1 MVQVTGE
8 LEKPSWL
15 KVRMPSGSRFEAVRG
30 ILRDNQVRTVC
41 DSSHCP
47 NISDCWSCGTATFMI
62 LGEVCTRSC
71 RFCAVTHGDPNG
83 QVDLS
88 EAERVARAVKQLHL
102 THVVVTS
109 VTRDDLQDGGAGAF
123 VRTVRA
129 VRELSPGTS
138 IELLIPDM
146 RGDLEALRRIV
157 GSGPEVLGHNLEVV
171 PRLQTSV
178 RDRNASYEGSLQ
190 VLRVIKQLNARMMTK
205 TSLMLGLGETKEE
218 VLDTLLEARE
228 AEVDLV
234 TLGQYLR
241 PRGCDLAVKRY
252 VAPEEFQELRQKAM
266 SMGFRQVMAGPLVRS
281 SYHAQELIRRSEEM
295 TC

>member
-1 MVQVTGE
+1 
-8 LEKPSWL
+8 
-15 KVRMPSGSRFEAVRG
+15 
-30 ILRDNQVRTVC
+30 
-41 DSSHCP
+41 
-47 NISDCWSCGTATFMI
+47 
-62 LGEVCTRSC
+62 
-71 RFCAVTHGDPNG
+71 
-83 QVDLS
+83 
-88 EAERVARAVKQLHL
+88 
-102 THVVVTS
+102 
-109 VTRDDLQDGGAGAF
+109 
-123 VRTVRA
+123 
-129 VRELSPGTS
+129 
-138 IELLIPDM
+138 
-146 RGDLEALRRIV
+146 
-157 GSGPEVLGHNLEVV
+157 
-171 PRLQTSV
+171 
-178 RDRNASYEGSLQ
+178 
-190 VLRVIKQLNARMMTK
+190 MMTK